1 MSQNYFLN
9 IISSRPFKYEQ
20 ILLKGIHHVR
30 TLNFE
35 VGNFAFIE
43 THLVERVAIMDMDN
57 IFKKILVADSSFQSV
72 ANDNFQI
79 HTTTNNNIIISI
91 KVLEVTPDEFGWAKF
106 ISSAVAATTAL
117 WANLGH
123 EG

>member
-43 THLVERVAIMDMDN
+43 THLVERVAIMDMDRGGGTGRVRGGSDPPRIRDLFSK
-57 IFKKILVADSSFQSV
+57 IFENSQKKIF
-72 ANDNFQI
+72 F
-79 HTTTNNNIIISI
+79 SI
-91 KVLEVTPDEFGWAKF
+91 GPP
-106 ISSAVAATTAL
+106 
-117 WANLGH
+117 LGKNRSH
-123 EG
+123 APVYGMVVE